1 MIYLGLLGFLIVDM
15 DSRRQL
21 MESQMQNEGM
31 LLCNK
36 KKEICAV
43 NDEAFKTTLDTIIR
57 WCRGCDLNTR
67 TARD

>member
-1 MIYLGLLGFLIVDM
+1 
-15 DSRRQL
+15 
-21 MESQMQNEGM
+21 MESQMQNEGL

-36 KKEICAV
+36 KKETCAV